1 LPSTMSCNFSTSTL
15 TPAGSPASATLTI
28 VASPSVAALRGW
40 PFTGGGLALAVC
52 VIGFGRRR
60 RLQYLLALGLSFTFL
75 GIAIGCGYS
84 ATQKPGP
91 YGINVVAISGS
102 LQHSSPVTVNLP

>member
-40 PFTGGGLALAVC
+40 SVTGGGLALAVC

-60 RLQYLLALGLSFTFL
+60 RLQYVLALVLAFTFL

-84 ATQKPGP
+84 PNSKMGP

-102 LQHSSPVTVNLP
+102 MQRSTPVTVNLP